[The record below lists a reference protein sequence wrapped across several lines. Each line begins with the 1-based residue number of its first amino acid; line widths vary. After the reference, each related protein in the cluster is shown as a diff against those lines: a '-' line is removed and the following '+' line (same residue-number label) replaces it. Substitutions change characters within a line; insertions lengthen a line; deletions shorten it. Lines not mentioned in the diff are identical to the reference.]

1 MAMVQTVL
9 LADAD
14 VLIDYR
20 ESELDILKL
29 VVQHIGRI
37 VVLAPV
43 LDEVQGV
50 TPTQCKQLGI
60 EVVEVTTEQLVQA
73 SEGESR
79 VSFNDRLCLIACRD
93 EGWTCVTNDGALR
106 RLCEHHSVATRF
118 GLGLMVDL
126 VAVGVLTRRRAL
138 TIARQIQ
145 ASNSLYINERV
156 ITRFRA
162 ALVATI
168 PRGRAGA

>member
-1 MAMVQTVL
+1 MAMGQTVL

-29 VVQHIGRI
+29 VVQHIGRV
-37 VVLAPV
+37 VVLASI

-50 TPTQCKQLGI
+50 TPRQCKQLGI
-60 EVVEVTTEQLVQA
+60 EVVEATTEQLVQA

-79 VSFNDRLCLIACRD
+79 VSFSDYLCLIACCD

-106 RLCEHHSVATRF
+106 RLCQRHGVATRF

-126 VAVGVLTRRRAL
+126 VAIGVLTRRRAL
-138 TIARQIQ
+138 AIARQIQ
-145 ASNSLYINERV
+145 ASNPIYINERV
-156 ITRFRA
+156 ITRFRV
-162 ALVATI
+162 ALTDH
-168 PRGRAGA
+168 GST